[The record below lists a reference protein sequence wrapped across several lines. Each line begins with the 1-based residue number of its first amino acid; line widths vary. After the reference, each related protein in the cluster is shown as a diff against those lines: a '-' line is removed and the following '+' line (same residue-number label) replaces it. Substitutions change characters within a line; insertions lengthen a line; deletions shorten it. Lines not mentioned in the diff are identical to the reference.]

1 MIREAL
7 ARLAGR
13 EDLSEGEMIAVMTEV
28 TRGEATAAQIG
39 AFLMA
44 LRVKGV
50 TGSELAGAARVL
62 RSLGP
67 SIRAGAPLVAID
79 RDEINVDQETIA
91 AFMASGSSGTRTFNV
106 STATAFAVAAC
117 GVRVVRHGLRAV
129 APLCGSAD
137 VLAALGV
144 EPDLTPS
151 AVEDC
156 LETVGIG
163 FFYEP
168 LFHSTIR
175 HVVGPRREL
184 GLRTIF
190 NLLGPLANP
199 AGARCHFVGVGA
211 RESPRVL
218 AEALLALGAERALV
232 VRGED
237 GLDEITV
244 CGATEVAE
252 VREGAIREYAVTPEE
267 LGLGRASPEDIAGGD
282 ARENAAIVR
291 AVLGGEQGPRRDIVV
306 LNAGAALYAAGVAKG
321 LPEGVRMALQGL
333 DSGGARAKL
342 EALAERT
349 QRLSRGWFREA

>member
-7 ARLAGR
+7 AKLAGG
-13 EDLSEGEMIAVMTEV
+13 EDLAEGEMIAVMTEV
-28 TRGEATAAQIG
+28 TRGEATPAQIG
-39 AFLMA
+39 AVLMA
-44 LRVKGV
+44 LRMKGV
-50 TGSELAGAARVL
+50 TGSELVGAARVL
-62 RSLGP
+62 RSLAP
-67 SIRAGAPLVAID
+67 PIRAGSPLVAID

-91 AFMASGSSGTRTFNV
+91 AFVASGSSGTRTFNV

-117 GVRVVRHGLRAV
+117 GVKVVRHGLRAV

-211 RESPRVL
+211 QESPRVL
-218 AEALLALGAERALV
+218 AEALLALGTERALV

-244 CGATEVAE
+244 CGATQVAE
-252 VREGAIREYAVTPEE
+252 VRDGGIREYAVTPEE
-267 LGLGRASPEDIAGGD
+267 FGLGRAGPEDIAGGD

-291 AVLGGEQGPRRDIVV
+291 AVLGGEQGARRDIVL
-306 LNAGAALYAAGVAKG
+306 LNAGAGLYAAGVAQG
-321 LPEGVRMALQGL
+321 LPEGVRMAREGL
-333 DSGGARAKL
+333 DSGAARAKL

-349 QRLSRGWFREA
+349 QRLGHGWFREA

>member
-7 ARLAGR
+7 AKLAGGR
-13 EDLSEGEMIAVMTEV
+13 DLTEGEMVAVMTEV
-28 TRGEATAAQIG
+28 TRGETTPAQIG

-44 LRVKGV
+44 LRMKGV
-50 TGSELAGAARVL
+50 TGPELVGAARVL
-62 RSLGP
+62 RSLEP
-67 SIRAGAPLVAID
+67 PIRCGGPLVAID
-79 RDEINVDQETIA
+79 RDEINVDQETMA
-91 AFMASGSSGTRTFNV
+91 AFVASGGTGTSTFNV

-117 GVRVVRHGLRAV
+117 GVKVARHGLRAV
-129 APLCGSAD
+129 ASLCGSAD

-156 LETVGIG
+156 IETVGVG

-168 LFHSTIR
+168 IFHSTIK

-184 GLRTIF
+184 GLRTVF

-199 AGARCHFVGVGA
+199 AGARCHFLGVGA
-211 RESPRVL
+211 RESLRVL

-244 CGATEVAE
+244 CGATQVAE
-252 VREGAIREYAVTPEE
+252 VKDGAVREYTVAPEE
-267 LGLGRASPEDIAGGD
+267 LGIPRASPEDIAGGD

-291 AVLGGEQGPRRDIVV
+291 AVLAGEPGARRNMV
-306 LNAGAALYAAGVAKG
+306 LLNAAGALCAAGAAADLADG
-321 LPEGVRMALQGL
+321 LRRAREGL
-333 DSGGARAKL
+333 DSGAALAKL
-342 EALAERT
+342 DALAERS
-349 QRLSRGWFREA
+349 QRLGRGWYREA

>member
-7 ARLAGR
+7 AKLAGR
-13 EDLSEGEMIAVMTEV
+13 EDLTEGEMIAAMTEV
-28 TRGEATAAQIG
+28 TRGEATSAQVG

-44 LRVKGV
+44 LRLKGV
-50 TGSELAGAARVL
+50 TAGELAGAGRAL
-62 RSLGP
+62 RSLAP

-79 RDEINVDQETIA
+79 RDEINVDQETMA
-91 AFMASGSSGTRTFNV
+91 AFAASEGAGTSTFNV

-117 GVRVVRHGLRAV
+117 GAKVVRHGLRAV
-129 APLCGSAD
+129 APVCGSAD

-156 LETVGIG
+156 LEAVGVG

-168 LFHSTIR
+168 LFHSTLK

-190 NLLGPLANP
+190 NLFGPLANP
-199 AGARCHFVGVGA
+199 AGARHHFVGVGA

-218 AEALLALGAERALV
+218 AEALLALGTERALV
-232 VRGED
+232 VHGED

-244 CGATEVAE
+244 CGATRVAE
-252 VREGAIREYAVTPEE
+252 VRDGAIREYTVSPEE
-267 LGLGRASPEDIAGGD
+267 FGLSRAGPGDIAGGD

-291 AVLGGEQGPRRDIVV
+291 AVLGGEPGPRRDMV
-306 LNAGAALYAAGVAKG
+306 LVNAGAALYVAGLAPG
-321 LPEGVRMALQGL
+321 LPEGIRRAREGL
-333 DSGGARAKL
+333 DSGAALAKL

-349 QRLSRGWFREA
+349 QRLSHGWFREA